1 MADSSPAEETLS
13 SSSHPFLSS
22 LGTEDAESGLGR
34 LGSIDEY
41 MEDVIIDSKTI
52 NPDALTAKA
61 PTREEAREAL
71 KIVVRFLEGEDGGMS
86 EVQEGKLLGKLLG
99 EKLRLRE

>member
-1 MADSSPAEETLS
+1 M
-13 SSSHPFLSS
+13 
-22 LGTEDAESGLGR
+22 
-34 LGSIDEY
+34 GSIDEY

-52 NPDALTAKA
+52 NPDALTTKA

-71 KIVVRFLEGEDGGMS
+71 KIVVRYLEGEDGGMS